1 MAMTGN
7 GSPERRFE
15 GNRRKGGSDLR
26 EVTRKRLMVF
36 SGTAYP
42 ELGEEVA
49 TGIGVTLGGVEISRF
64 SNGEIYVRFLE
75 SVRGVDAFIIQT
87 CAEPVNDSIMELLL
101 MIDAL
106 KRAST
111 KRITVVMPYYG
122 YSRQDK
128 KTLAREP
135 ISAHLVA
142 DVITAAGADRVV
154 SVDLHAGQIQ
164 GFFDFPLDHVTA
176 LPLLASYIAQK
187 NLPDPVVVSP
197 DAGRVKVAKRLS
209 DRLHVPMAIMHKRR
223 PEKNVAEI
231 VHVIGDVEGRTA
243 ILIDDMVDTAGT
255 MVEAADALK
264 KYGAKEIF
272 ACATHPI
279 LSGSAVERIKLSAIK
294 ELVTTNSLPVPPEK
308 KIDKITILS
317 IAPLLAN
324 TITAVFKEE
333 SVSEIVGGDNQ
344 T

>member
-1 MAMTGN
+1 L
-7 GSPERRFE
+7 
-15 GNRRKGGSDLR
+15 DLR

-49 TGIGVTLGGVEISRF
+49 TGIGVTLGAAEISRF
-64 SNGEIYVRFLE
+64 SNGEIYVRYLE
-75 SVRGVDAFIIQT
+75 SVRGVDAFVVQT
-87 CAEPVNDSIMELLL
+87 CAEPVNYTLMELLI

-106 KRAST
+106 KRASA
-111 KRITVVMPYYG
+111 KRITAVMPYYG

-142 DVITAAGADRVV
+142 DVITAAGADRVI

-176 LPLLASYIAQK
+176 LPLLASYVVQK
-187 NLPDPVVVSP
+187 NLSDLVVVSP

-231 VHVIGDVEGRTA
+231 VHVIGEVDGMNCV
-243 ILIDDMVDTAGT
+243 LIDDMVDTAST

-264 KYGAKEIF
+264 KYGAKEIY

-279 LSGSAVERIKLSAIK
+279 LSGSAVERIELSSIE
-294 ELVTTNSLPVPPEK
+294 ELVVTNSLPLPSEK
-308 KIDKITILS
+308 KIDKITVLS

-324 TITAVFKEE
+324 TITAVFREE

>member
-1 MAMTGN
+1 M
-7 GSPERRFE
+7 
-15 GNRRKGGSDLR
+15 R

-49 TGIGVTLGGVEISRF
+49 TGIGVTLGAAEISRF
-64 SNGEIYVRFLE
+64 SNGEIYVRYLE
-75 SVRGVDAFIIQT
+75 SVRGVDAFVVQT
-87 CAEPVNDSIMELLL
+87 CAEPVNDTLMELLI

-106 KRAST
+106 KRASA
-111 KRITVVMPYYG
+111 KRITAVMPYYG

-142 DVITAAGADRVV
+142 DVITVAGADRVI

-176 LPLLASYIAQK
+176 LPLLASYVVQK
-187 NLPDPVVVSP
+187 NLSDLVVVSP

-231 VHVIGDVEGRTA
+231 VHVIGEVDGMNCV
-243 ILIDDMVDTAGT
+243 LIDDMVDTAST

-264 KYGAKEIF
+264 KYGAKEIY

-279 LSGSAVERIKLSAIK
+279 LSGSAVERIELSSIE
-294 ELVTTNSLPVPPEK
+294 ELVVTNSLPLPSEK
-308 KIDKITILS
+308 KIDKITVLS

-324 TITAVFKEE
+324 TITAVFREE

>member
-1 MAMTGN
+1 M
-7 GSPERRFE
+7 
-15 GNRRKGGSDLR
+15 R

-49 TGIGVTLGGVEISRF
+49 TGIGVTLGAAEVSRF
-64 SNGEIYVRFLE
+64 SNGEIYVRYLE
-75 SVRGVDAFIIQT
+75 SVRGVDAFVVQT
-87 CAEPVNDSIMELLL
+87 CAEPVNDTLMELLI

-106 KRAST
+106 KRASA
-111 KRITVVMPYYG
+111 KRITAVMPYYG

-128 KTLAREP
+128 KTLARES

-142 DVITAAGADRVV
+142 DVITVAGADRVI

-176 LPLLASYIAQK
+176 LPLLASYVVQK
-187 NLPDPVVVSP
+187 NLSDLVVVSP

-231 VHVIGDVEGRTA
+231 VHVIGEVDGMNCV
-243 ILIDDMVDTAGT
+243 LIDDMVDTAST

-264 KYGAKEIF
+264 KYGAKEIY

-279 LSGSAVERIKLSAIK
+279 LSGSAVERIELSSIE
-294 ELVTTNSLPVPPEK
+294 ELVVTNSLPLPSEK
-308 KIDKITILS
+308 KIDKITVLS

-324 TITAVFKEE
+324 TITAVFREE

>member
-1 MAMTGN
+1 M
-7 GSPERRFE
+7 
-15 GNRRKGGSDLR
+15 R
-26 EVTRKRLMVF
+26 EVTRKKLMVF
-36 SGTAYP
+36 TGSAYP
-42 ELGEEVA
+42 ELGEEIA
-49 TGIGVTLGGVEISRF
+49 TGIGVAPGAVEISRF

-75 SVRGVDAFIIQT
+75 NVRGGDVFVVQT
-87 CAEPVNDSIMELLL
+87 CAAPINDNIMELLI

-106 KRAST
+106 KRASA
-111 KRITVVMPYYG
+111 KRITAVMPYYG

-142 DVITAAGADRVV
+142 DIITAAGANRVI

-176 LPLLASYIAQK
+176 MPLLASYIVQK
-187 NLPDPVVVSP
+187 NLKNLVVVSP
-197 DAGRVKVAKRLS
+197 DAGRVKVAKKLS
-209 DRLHVPMAIMHKRR
+209 DRLHLPMAIMHKRR
-223 PEKNVAEI
+223 PDKNVAEI
-231 VHVIGDVEGRTA
+231 VHVIGEVDGKNC

-264 KYGAKEIF
+264 NNGAKKIY

-279 LSGSAVERIKLSAIK
+279 LSGSAVERIELSAIE
-294 ELVTTNSLPVPPEK
+294 ELIVTNSLPLPPEK
-308 KIDKITILS
+308 KIDKITVLS

>member
-1 MAMTGN
+1 M
-7 GSPERRFE
+7 
-15 GNRRKGGSDLR
+15 R

-36 SGTAYP
+36 AGTSHL

-49 TGIGVTLGGVEISRF
+49 TGIGVTLGGVEMSRF
-64 SNGEIYVRFLE
+64 SNGEIYVRFLD
-75 SVRGVDAFIIQT
+75 SVRGVDAFVIQT
-87 CAEPVNDSIMELLL
+87 CSEPVNDNIMELLL

-106 KRAST
+106 KRASA
-111 KRITVVMPYYG
+111 KRITAVMPYYG

-135 ISAHLVA
+135 ISAHLIA
-142 DVITAAGADRVV
+142 DIITAAGANRVL

-164 GFFDFPLDHVTA
+164 GFFDFPLDHITG
-176 LPLLASYIAQK
+176 LPLLASYIVQK
-187 NLPDPVVVSP
+187 NLKNLVVVSP

-209 DRLHVPMAIMHKRR
+209 DKLRVPMAIMHKRR

-231 VHVIGDVEGRTA
+231 MHVIGEVEGKNA

-255 MVEAADALK
+255 MVEAAAALK
-264 KYGAKEIF
+264 KYGALDIY

-279 LSGSAVERIKLSAIK
+279 LSGSAVERIGISEIK
-294 ELVTTNSLPVPPEK
+294 EMVVTNTLPVPPEK
-308 KIDKITILS
+308 KIDKITVLS

-333 SVSEIVGGDNQ
+333 SVSEIAGADNQ

>member
-1 MAMTGN
+1 M
-7 GSPERRFE
+7 
-15 GNRRKGGSDLR
+15 R

-49 TGIGVTLGGVEISRF
+49 TGIGVTLGAAEISRF
-64 SNGEIYVRFLE
+64 SNGEIYVRYLE
-75 SVRGVDAFIIQT
+75 SVRGVDAFVVQT
-87 CAEPVNDSIMELLL
+87 CAEPVNDTLMELLI

-106 KRAST
+106 KRASA
-111 KRITVVMPYYG
+111 KRITAVMPYYG

-142 DVITAAGADRVV
+142 DVITAAGADRVI

-176 LPLLASYIAQK
+176 LPLLASYVVQK
-187 NLPDPVVVSP
+187 NLSDLVVVSP

-231 VHVIGDVEGRTA
+231 VHVIGEVDGMNCV
-243 ILIDDMVDTAGT
+243 LIDDMVDTAST

-264 KYGAKEIF
+264 KYGAKEIY

-279 LSGSAVERIKLSAIK
+279 LSGSAVERIELSSIE
-294 ELVTTNSLPVPPEK
+294 ELVVTNSLPLPSEK
-308 KIDKITILS
+308 KIDKITVLS

-324 TITAVFKEE
+324 TITAVFREE

>member
-1 MAMTGN
+1 MQ
-7 GSPERRFE
+7 
-15 GNRRKGGSDLR
+15 
-26 EVTRKRLMVF
+26 EVTRKKLMVF
-36 SGTAYP
+36 TGSAYP
-42 ELGEEVA
+42 ELGEEIA
-49 TGIGVTLGGVEISRF
+49 TGIGVTLGSVEISRF

-75 SVRGVDAFIIQT
+75 NVRGGDVFIVQT
-87 CAEPVNDSIMELLL
+87 CAEPINDNIMELLI

-106 KRAST
+106 KRASA
-111 KRITVVMPYYG
+111 KRITAVMPYYG

-142 DVITAAGADRVV
+142 DIVTAAGANRVV
-154 SVDLHAGQIQ
+154 SADLHAGQIQ

-176 LPLLASYIAQK
+176 MPLLASYIMKK
-187 NLPDPVVVSP
+187 NVKDMVVVSP
-197 DAGRVKVAKRLS
+197 DAGRVKVAKKLS
-209 DRLHVPMAIMHKRR
+209 DRLHLPMAIMHKRR
-223 PEKNVAEI
+223 PDKNVAEI
-231 VHVIGDVEGRTA
+231 VHVIGDVEGMNCV
-243 ILIDDMVDTAGT
+243 LIDDMVDTAGT

-264 KYGAKEIF
+264 KYGAKDIY

-279 LSGSAVERIKLSAIK
+279 LSGSAVERIQLSAIK
-294 ELVTTNSLPVPPEK
+294 ELVVTNSLPVPPEK
-308 KIDKITILS
+308 KIDKIAVLS

>member
-1 MAMTGN
+1 
-7 GSPERRFE
+7 
-15 GNRRKGGSDLR
+15 LR

-36 SGTAYP
+36 SGSSHM

-49 TGIGVTLGGVEISRF
+49 TGIGVSLGGVESARF
-64 SNGEIYVRFLE
+64 SNGEIYVRFLD
-75 SVRGVDAFIIQT
+75 SVRGVDAFVIQT
-87 CAEPVNDSIMELLL
+87 CSEPVNDNIMELLL

-106 KRAST
+106 KRASA
-111 KRITVVMPYYG
+111 KRITAVMPYYG

-142 DVITAAGADRVV
+142 DIITAAGANRVL

-164 GFFDFPLDHVTA
+164 GFFDFPLDHITA
-176 LPLLASYIAQK
+176 MPLLASYIIQK
-187 NLPDPVVVSP
+187 NLKDLVVVSP

-209 DRLHVPMAIMHKRR
+209 DKLHVPMAIMHKRR

-231 VHVIGDVEGRTA
+231 MHVIGEVEGKNA

-255 MVEAADALK
+255 MVEAAAALK
-264 KYGAKEIF
+264 KQGAKEIY

-279 LSGSAVERIKLSAIK
+279 LSGQAVERIDLSEIK
-294 ELVTTNSLPVPPEK
+294 ELVVTNTLPVPPEK
-308 KIDKITILS
+308 KIDKITVLS

-333 SVSEIVGGDNQ
+333 SVSEIAGADNQ
-344 T
+344 S

>member
-1 MAMTGN
+1 M
-7 GSPERRFE
+7 
-15 GNRRKGGSDLR
+15 R

-36 SGTAYP
+36 AGTSHL
-42 ELGEEVA
+42 ELGQEVA
-49 TGIGVTLGGVEISRF
+49 TGIGVSLGGVDISRF
-64 SNGEIYVRFLE
+64 SNGEIYVRFME
-75 SVRGVDAFIIQT
+75 SVRGVDAFVIQT
-87 CAEPVNDSIMELLL
+87 SCEPINDNIIEMLL

-106 KRAST
+106 KRASA
-111 KRITVVMPYYG
+111 KRITAVMPYYG

-135 ISAHLVA
+135 ISAHLIA
-142 DVITAAGADRVV
+142 DLITVAGANRVL

-164 GFFDFPLDHVTA
+164 GFFDFPLDHITA
-176 LPLLASYIAQK
+176 MPLLASYIVQK
-187 NLPDPVVVSP
+187 NLKDVVVVSP

-209 DRLHVPMAIMHKRR
+209 DKLRVPMAIMHKRR
-223 PEKNVAEI
+223 PDKNVAEI
-231 VHVIGDVEGRTA
+231 LHVIGEVEGKTA

-264 KYGAKEIF
+264 KHGALDIY

-279 LSGSAVERIKLSAIK
+279 LSGSAVERIKLSEIK
-294 ELVTTNSLPVPPEK
+294 ELVVTNTLPVPPEK
-308 KIDKITILS
+308 KIDKITVLS

-333 SVSEIVGGDNQ
+333 SVSEIAGADNQ

>member
-1 MAMTGN
+1 M
-7 GSPERRFE
+7 
-15 GNRRKGGSDLR
+15 R

-36 SGTAYP
+36 AGTSHP
-42 ELGEEVA
+42 ELGQEVA
-49 TGIGVTLGGVEISRF
+49 TGIGVSLGDVDISRF

-75 SVRGVDAFIIQT
+75 SVRGVDAFVIQT
-87 CAEPVNDSIMELLL
+87 SCEPINDNLMEMLL

-106 KRAST
+106 KRASA
-111 KRITVVMPYYG
+111 KRITAVMPYYG

-142 DVITAAGADRVV
+142 DIITAAGANRVL

-164 GFFDFPLDHVTA
+164 GFFDFPLDHITGM
-176 LPLLASYIAQK
+176 PLLASYIVQK
-187 NLPDPVVVSP
+187 NLKDVVVVSP

-209 DRLHVPMAIMHKRR
+209 DKLRVPMAIMHKRR
-223 PEKNVAEI
+223 PDKNVAEI
-231 VHVIGDVEGRTA
+231 LHVIGEVEGKNT

-264 KYGAKEIF
+264 KHGALDIY

-279 LSGSAVERIKLSAIK
+279 LSGSAVERIGLSEIK
-294 ELVTTNSLPVPPEK
+294 ELVVTNTLPVPPEK
-308 KIDKITILS
+308 KIDKITVLS

-333 SVSEIVGGDNQ
+333 SVSEIAGADDQ

>member
-1 MAMTGN
+1 M
-7 GSPERRFE
+7 
-15 GNRRKGGSDLR
+15 R

-36 SGTAYP
+36 AGTSHP
-42 ELGEEVA
+42 ELGQEVA
-49 TGIGVTLGGVEISRF
+49 TGIGVSLGDVDISRF

-75 SVRGVDAFIIQT
+75 SVRGVDAFVIQT
-87 CAEPVNDSIMELLL
+87 SCEPINDNLMEMLL

-106 KRAST
+106 KRASA
-111 KRITVVMPYYG
+111 KRITAVMPYYG

-142 DVITAAGADRVV
+142 DIITAAGANRVL

-164 GFFDFPLDHVTA
+164 GFFDFPLDHITGM
-176 LPLLASYIAQK
+176 PLLASYIVQK
-187 NLPDPVVVSP
+187 NLKDLVVVSP

-209 DRLHVPMAIMHKRR
+209 DKLRVPMAIMHKRR
-223 PEKNVAEI
+223 PDKNVAEI
-231 VHVIGDVEGRTA
+231 LHVIGEVEGKNT

-264 KYGAKEIF
+264 KHGALDIY

-279 LSGSAVERIKLSAIK
+279 LSGSAVERIGLSEIK
-294 ELVTTNSLPVPPEK
+294 ELVVTNTLPVPPEK
-308 KIDKITILS
+308 KIDKITVLS

-333 SVSEIVGGDNQ
+333 SVSEIAGADDQ

>member
-1 MAMTGN
+1 M
-7 GSPERRFE
+7 
-15 GNRRKGGSDLR
+15 R

-49 TGIGVTLGGVEISRF
+49 TGIGVTLGAAEVSRF
-64 SNGEIYVRFLE
+64 SNGEIYVRYLE
-75 SVRGVDAFIIQT
+75 SVRGVDAFVVQT
-87 CAEPVNDSIMELLL
+87 CAEPVNDTLMELLI

-106 KRAST
+106 KRASA
-111 KRITVVMPYYG
+111 KRITAVMPYYG

-142 DVITAAGADRVV
+142 DVITAAGADRVI

-176 LPLLASYIAQK
+176 LPLLASYVVQK
-187 NLPDPVVVSP
+187 NLSDLVVVSP

-231 VHVIGDVEGRTA
+231 VHVIGEVDGMNCV
-243 ILIDDMVDTAGT
+243 LIDDMVDTAST

-264 KYGAKEIF
+264 KYGAKEIY

-279 LSGSAVERIKLSAIK
+279 LSGSAVERIELSSIE
-294 ELVTTNSLPVPPEK
+294 ELVVTNSLPLPSEK
-308 KIDKITILS
+308 KIDKITVLS

-324 TITAVFKEE
+324 TITAVFREE

>member
-1 MAMTGN
+1 M
-7 GSPERRFE
+7 
-15 GNRRKGGSDLR
+15 R

-49 TGIGVTLGGVEISRF
+49 TGIGVTLGAAEVSRF
-64 SNGEIYVRFLE
+64 SNGEIYVRYLE
-75 SVRGVDAFIIQT
+75 SVRGVDAFVVQT
-87 CAEPVNDSIMELLL
+87 CAEPVNDTLMELLI

-106 KRAST
+106 KRASA
-111 KRITVVMPYYG
+111 KRITAVMPYYG

-142 DVITAAGADRVV
+142 DVITVAGADRVI

-176 LPLLASYIAQK
+176 LPLLASYVVQK
-187 NLPDPVVVSP
+187 NLSDLVVVSP

-231 VHVIGDVEGRTA
+231 VHVIGEVEGMNCV
-243 ILIDDMVDTAGT
+243 IIDDMVDTAST

-264 KYGAKEIF
+264 KYGAKEIY

-279 LSGSAVERIKLSAIK
+279 LSGSAAERIELSSIE
-294 ELVTTNSLPVPPEK
+294 ELVVTNSLPLPPEK
-308 KIDKITILS
+308 KIDKITVLS

-324 TITAVFKEE
+324 TITAVFREE

>member
-1 MAMTGN
+1 M
-7 GSPERRFE
+7 
-15 GNRRKGGSDLR
+15 R

-36 SGTAYP
+36 AGTSHP
-42 ELGEEVA
+42 ELGQEVA
-49 TGIGVTLGGVEISRF
+49 TGIGVSLGDVDISRF

-75 SVRGVDAFIIQT
+75 SVRGVDAFVIQT
-87 CAEPVNDSIMELLL
+87 SCEPINDNLMEMLL

-106 KRAST
+106 KRASA
-111 KRITVVMPYYG
+111 KRITAVMPYYG

-142 DVITAAGADRVV
+142 DIITAAGANRVL

-164 GFFDFPLDHVTA
+164 GFFDFPLDHITGM
-176 LPLLASYIAQK
+176 PLLASYIVQK
-187 NLPDPVVVSP
+187 NLKDLVVVSP

-209 DRLHVPMAIMHKRR
+209 DKLRVPMAIMHKRR
-223 PEKNVAEI
+223 PDKNVAEI
-231 VHVIGDVEGRTA
+231 LHVIGEVEGKNT

-264 KYGAKEIF
+264 KHGALDIY

-279 LSGSAVERIKLSAIK
+279 LSGSAVERIGLSEIK
-294 ELVTTNSLPVPPEK
+294 ELVVTNTLPVPPEK
-308 KIDKITILS
+308 KIDKITVLS

-333 SVSEIVGGDNQ
+333 SVSEIAGADNQ

>member
-1 MAMTGN
+1 M
-7 GSPERRFE
+7 
-15 GNRRKGGSDLR
+15 R

-49 TGIGVTLGGVEISRF
+49 TGIGVTLGAAEISRF
-64 SNGEIYVRFLE
+64 SNGEIYVRYLE
-75 SVRGVDAFIIQT
+75 SVRGVDAFVVQT
-87 CAEPVNDSIMELLL
+87 CAEPVNDTLMELLI

-106 KRAST
+106 KRASA
-111 KRITVVMPYYG
+111 KRITAVMPYYG

-142 DVITAAGADRVV
+142 DVITAAGADRVI

-176 LPLLASYIAQK
+176 LPLLASYVVQK
-187 NLPDPVVVSP
+187 NLSDLVVVSP

-231 VHVIGDVEGRTA
+231 VHVIGEVDGMNCV
-243 ILIDDMVDTAGT
+243 LIDDMVDTAST

-264 KYGAKEIF
+264 KYGAKEIY

-279 LSGSAVERIKLSAIK
+279 LSGSAAERIELSSIE
-294 ELVTTNSLPVPPEK
+294 ELVVTNSLPLPSEK
-308 KIDKITILS
+308 KIDKITVLS

-324 TITAVFKEE
+324 TITAVFREE

>member
-1 MAMTGN
+1 
-7 GSPERRFE
+7 
-15 GNRRKGGSDLR
+15 LR

-36 SGTAYP
+36 AGTSHL
-42 ELGEEVA
+42 ELGDEVA
-49 TGIGVTLGGVEISRF
+49 TGIGVTLGGVEMSRF

-75 SVRGVDAFIIQT
+75 SVRGVDAFVIQT
-87 CAEPVNDSIMELLL
+87 CSEPVNDNIMELLL
-101 MIDAL
+101 MCDAL
-106 KRAST
+106 KRASA

-142 DVITAAGADRVV
+142 DVITVAGANRVV

-164 GFFDFPLDHVTA
+164 GFFDFPLDHITA
-176 LPLLASYIAQK
+176 MPLLASYIVQK
-187 NLPDPVVVSP
+187 NLEDMVVVSP

-209 DRLHVPMAIMHKRR
+209 DKLHAPMAIMHKRR

-231 VHVIGDVEGRTA
+231 MHVIGEVDGKTA

-255 MVEAADALK
+255 MVEAAAALK
-264 KYGAKEIF
+264 KHGAKGIY

-279 LSGSAVERIKLSAIK
+279 LSGSAVERIGISEIK
-294 ELVTTNSLPVPPEK
+294 ELVVTNTLPVPPEK
-308 KIDKITILS
+308 KIDKITVLS

-333 SVSEIVGGDNQ
+333 SVSEIAGADNQ

>member
-1 MAMTGN
+1 
-7 GSPERRFE
+7 
-15 GNRRKGGSDLR
+15 LR

-36 SGTAYP
+36 AGTSHL

-49 TGIGVTLGGVEISRF
+49 TGIGVSLGGVEMSRF
-64 SNGEIYVRFLE
+64 SNGEIYVRFLD
-75 SVRGVDAFIIQT
+75 SVRGVDAFVIQT
-87 CAEPVNDSIMELLL
+87 CSEPVNDNIMELLL

-106 KRAST
+106 KRASA
-111 KRITVVMPYYG
+111 KRITAVMPYYG

-142 DVITAAGADRVV
+142 DIITAAGANRVL

-164 GFFDFPLDHVTA
+164 GFFDFPLDHITA
-176 LPLLASYIAQK
+176 MPLLASYIVQK
-187 NLPDPVVVSP
+187 NLKDLVVVSP

-209 DRLHVPMAIMHKRR
+209 DKLHVPMAILHKRR
-223 PEKNVAEI
+223 PDKNVAEI
-231 VHVIGDVEGRTA
+231 LHVIGEVEDKTA

-264 KYGAKEIF
+264 KHGARDIY

-279 LSGSAVERIKLSAIK
+279 LSGAAVERIGLSQIK
-294 ELVTTNSLPVPPEK
+294 EMVVTNTLPVPPEK
-308 KIDKITILS
+308 KIDKITVLS

-333 SVSEIVGGDNQ
+333 SVSEIAGADNQ